1 MNMTEKIQPKR
12 DTELSISESS
22 LGHLKCR
29 FLCQIEFICFQNPVQ
44 EKYEQCH
51 CCRQSKKLVTLCPTQ
66 DSTLA
71 LAKKTTKNIS

>member
-29 FLCQIEFICFQNPVQ
+29 FL
-44 EKYEQCH
+44 
-51 CCRQSKKLVTLCPTQ
+51 
-66 DSTLA
+66 
-71 LAKKTTKNIS
+71 